1 MLHSLNLLD
10 ISSTF
15 ATAVIYTTTINI
27 VLLFTKESQATQE
40 YPVCTGI
47 FYKQNC
53 LQVFWYFSIPVELL
67 TADASLAK
75 SHCTS

>member
-1 MLHSLNLLD
+1 MQPFMLHSLNLLD

-40 YPVCTGI
+40 YLVCTGI

-53 LQVFWYFSIPVELL
+53 LQVFWYF
-67 TADASLAK
+67 
-75 SHCTS
+75 

>member
-10 ISSTF
+10 PGDINNTF

-40 YPVCTGI
+40 YLVCTGT

-53 LQVFWYFSIPVELL
+53 LQVFWYF
-67 TADASLAK
+67 
-75 SHCTS
+75 

>member
-1 MLHSLNLLD
+1 MQSFMLHSLNLLD

-40 YPVCTGI
+40 YLVCRGI

-53 LQVFWYFSIPVELL
+53 LQVFWYF
-67 TADASLAK
+67 
-75 SHCTS
+75 